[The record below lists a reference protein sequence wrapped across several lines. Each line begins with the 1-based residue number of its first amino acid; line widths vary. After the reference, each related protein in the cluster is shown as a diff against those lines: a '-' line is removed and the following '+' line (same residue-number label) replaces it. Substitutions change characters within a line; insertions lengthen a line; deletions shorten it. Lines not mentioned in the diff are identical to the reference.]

1 MGIEPQVKAGGMKPH
16 NEPVRVRTAL
26 KAGGRYLNHN
36 ETVVREACCD
46 LDTPQ
51 AKTDKPSRGAFRS
64 AGGARGADRGFS
76 CTTVDLRVEL
86 RRAGVRDEL
95 GLPVGMYG

>member
-51 AKTDKPSRGAFRS
+51 AKTISRPEERLEVLVMRAVPTADS
-64 AGGARGADRGFS
+64 LAR
-76 CTTVDLRVEL
+76 
-86 RRAGVRDEL
+86 
-95 GLPVGMYG
+95 P